1 MAVQTLEKEKPE
13 FQAIKTIKPKSEWQI
28 AFRQLKKN
36 KLAVFGFWVL
46 IFLYFLMVFA
56 DFISPYS
63 QTFADHL
70 KSYMPPVA
78 IHFFDQQ
85 GKFHLDPFIYNYVEK
100 PEYSGHYIPITSRIY
115 PIHFFYTAPGAKTH
129 YLLGFIPMKMRL
141 FGVSPPAR
149 IYLFGSGRLGRD
161 IFSRILYGSRISL
174 TIGLFGVLI
183 SYSFGMLIGGI
194 SGFYAGKP
202 IKLGIWWEISLLL
215 IGSGIGLY
223 TGMKHHEIAL
233 YSRNGALTGLAA
245 AFIVRIIL
253 ISASY
258 LSHSENWWNPLNIPI
273 YLFKIRNWKPSIDID
288 NWIQRF
294 GEMLMTIPSLY
305 LLLALRAVIPENISS
320 VDVYFMIIFII
331 AFISWPFIARIVR
344 GMVLSLREREYVMA
358 AEGIGCSNLRT
369 IVRHIIPNTFSQII
383 VLMTLSIP
391 NYILLEAFL
400 SFLDLGIQQ
409 PRASWGNMLTEAQ
422 NVVALIHYPWIL
434 LPGFLIVI
442 TVLAFNLLGDGLR
455 DAFDPKMRR

>member
-1 MAVQTLEKEKPE
+1 MAVQPIENQKLKIEVIKE
-13 FQAIKTIKPKSEWQI
+13 TKPKSEWQI

-36 KLAVFGFWVL
+36 KLALAGFWILVV
-46 IFLYFLMVFA
+46 LYFLMIFA
-56 DFISPYS
+56 DFIAPYP
-63 QTFADHL
+63 QTFADHR
-70 KSYMPPVA
+70 KPYMPPVA

-85 GKFHLDPFIYNYVEK
+85 GKFHLDPFIYNYIETPPFSNKYVA
-100 PEYSGHYIPITSRIY
+100 ITSKRY
-115 PIHFFYTAPGAKTH
+115 PIHFFWTMPQAKTH

-149 IYLFGSGRLGRD
+149 IYLLGSGRLGRD

-215 IGSGIGLY
+215 LGSGIGLY
-223 TGMKHHEIAL
+223 TGIKHHESML
-233 YSRNGALTGLAA
+233 YLRNGALTGAAIALAA
-245 AFIVRIIL
+245 RILLTIGGF
-253 ISASY
+253 
-258 LSHSENWWNPLNIPI
+258 LSGNKSWL
-273 YLFKIRNWKPSIDID
+273 KPAIDID

-331 AFISWPFIARIVR
+331 SFISWPFIARIVR

-369 IVRHIIPNTFSQII
+369 IIRHIIPNTFSQII

-409 PRASWGNMLTEAQ
+409 PKASWGNMLTEAQ
-422 NVVALIHYPWIL
+422 NVIALIHYPWIL
-434 LPGFLIVI
+434 LPGFFIIL